1 MKPWRNIY
9 YADTNQNKSR
19 VVIFTL
25 EKADF
30 KVRIIR
36 DKEGHYIKI
45 KMLVVQKDITIT
57 NVYAPSNRISK
68 YARQ

>member
-68 YARQ
+68 YPRQ